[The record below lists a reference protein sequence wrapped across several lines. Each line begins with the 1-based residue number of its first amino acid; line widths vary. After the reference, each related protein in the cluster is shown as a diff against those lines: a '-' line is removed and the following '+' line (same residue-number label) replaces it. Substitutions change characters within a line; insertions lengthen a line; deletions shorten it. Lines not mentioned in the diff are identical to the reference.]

1 MIGAIREGSH
11 ENLHTNTRRRGQAVA
26 TQRNGRQAVRN
37 GGPGVPGWALFLAG
51 VVVGLIL
58 FAFASR
64 HLPSLRRNDQPQAN
78 PNAVAQQG
86 SAPGIAGSSAE
97 SSASQFDFYKVLP
110 EKEVVIPNAELS
122 AMAKAEQ
129 QKAAATNNG
138 GTSAPAGA
146 VADTPA
152 SGSGGYVLQVGSYPD
167 AGKAEAMKAQL
178 ALQGFTAHVQSITLD
193 GKTWNRVQI
202 GPFASATQLQAVQ
215 KQLTGVGI
223 HAIPL
228 KEK

>member
-1 MIGAIREGSH
+1 
-11 ENLHTNTRRRGQAVA
+11 VA
-26 TQRNGRQAVRN
+26 TRNNRQAVRN
-37 GGPGVPGWALFLAG
+37 GGPNIPGWVLFLAG

-78 PNAVAQQG
+78 PNAVAQKG
-86 SAPGIAGSSAE
+86 SSPGIAASSAS

-129 QKAAATNNG
+129 QKAAAANN
-138 GTSAPAGA
+138 TSASTNPGA
-146 VADTPA
+146 AAT
-152 SGSGGYVLQVGSYPD
+152 SSQGGYVLQVGAFPSASD
-167 AGKAEAMKAQL
+167 ADTVKAKL
-178 ALQGFTAHVQSITLD
+178 ALQGFTAHVQTVTLD
-193 GKTWNRVQI
+193 GQVWNRVRI
-202 GPFASATQLQAVQ
+202 GPFASATQLQNVQ
-215 KQLTGVGI
+215 RQLTAAGF

>member
-1 MIGAIREGSH
+1 M
-11 ENLHTNTRRRGQAVA
+11 A

-37 GGPGVPGWALFLAG
+37 GGPNIPGWALFLAG

-78 PNAVAQQG
+78 PNAVAEQG
-86 SAPGIAGSSAE
+86 SSPGIAGSSAA
-97 SSASQFDFYKVLP
+97 SSGSQFDFYKVLP

-129 QKAAATNNG
+129 QKAAAANNASA
-138 GTSAPAGA
+138 SAPASA
-146 VADTPA
+146 AA
-152 SGSGGYVLQVGSYPD
+152 STASQGGGYVLQVGSYPD

-193 GKTWNRVQI
+193 GKVWNRVQI
-202 GPFASATQLQAVQ
+202 GPFASATQLQSVQ
-215 KQLTGVGI
+215 KQLSGAGI

-228 KEK
+228 KER

>member
-1 MIGAIREGSH
+1 M
-11 ENLHTNTRRRGQAVA
+11 A

-37 GGPGVPGWALFLAG
+37 GRPSIPGWALFLAG

-86 SAPGIAGSSAE
+86 SAPGIAGSSAA

-129 QKAAATNNG
+129 QKAAAANNA
-138 GTSAPAGA
+138 SAAAPAGA
-146 VADTPA
+146 TAATTPA
-152 SGSGGYVLQVGSYPD
+152 GGGGYVLQVGSYPD
-167 AGKAEAMKAQL
+167 AGKADAMKAQL
-178 ALQGFTAHVQSITLD
+178 ALQGFTAHVQAITLD

-215 KQLTGVGI
+215 KQLTGAGI

>member
-1 MIGAIREGSH
+1 M
-11 ENLHTNTRRRGQAVA
+11 A

-37 GGPGVPGWALFLAG
+37 GGPGIPGWALFLAG

-78 PNAVAQQG
+78 PNAVAEQG
-86 SAPGIAGSSAE
+86 SSPGIAGSSAA
-97 SSASQFDFYKVLP
+97 SSGSQFDFYKVLP

-129 QKAAATNNG
+129 QKAATANNG
-138 GTSAPAGA
+138 STSAPGGA
-146 VADTPA
+146 TATGA
-152 SGSGGYVLQVGSYPD
+152 SQGGGYVLQVGSYPD

-193 GKTWNRVQI
+193 GKVWNRVQI
-202 GPFASATQLQAVQ
+202 GPFASATQLQSVQ
-215 KQLTGVGI
+215 KQLTGAGI

>member
-1 MIGAIREGSH
+1 
-11 ENLHTNTRRRGQAVA
+11 
-26 TQRNGRQAVRN
+26 
-37 GGPGVPGWALFLAG
+37 LFLAG
-51 VVVGLIL
+51 VVVGLVL

-78 PNAVAQQG
+78 PDAVAQKG
-86 SAPGIAGSSAE
+86 SSPGIAASSAA

-129 QKAAATNNG
+129 QKAAVANNA
-138 GTSAPAGA
+138 SA
-146 VADTPA
+146 A
-152 SGSGGYVLQVGSYPD
+152 SGPVAGTASTQGGYVLQVGAFPSAAD
-167 AGKAEAMKAQL
+167 AESVKAKL
-178 ALQGFTAHVQSITLD
+178 ALQGFTAHVQAVTLD
-193 GKTWNRVQI
+193 GQTWNRVRI
-202 GPFASATQLQAVQ
+202 GPFASATELQKVQ
-215 KQLTGVGI
+215 SQLTSAGF